1 MKEKIYDLS
10 FDEANLF
17 LKLVDHDPLKK
28 NYYRIQ
34 KRLKEYN
41 FLATVGTRFSWLFIR
56 DLVLLSTKTLADKMS
71 IHSILQEIEI
81 IEGVTNER
89 SHTSSVGV
97 FTGKALNGLYKKH
110 YLSNSSDLKLIEEQ
124 LKYIKKHSKDGLYQA
139 IETSFQL
146 TINRLSRTKGER
158 QKYITG
164 EWFVFHKHEDKNY
177 YLCLWNHDSNDEKKS
192 QEILKYTDI
201 EFPELRILSNKI
213 K

>member
-1 MKEKIYDLS
+1 MRTRTGGVPSWALRASTSAWQGGCVAPGSPVSAGNTNPAFLDANGDDTALGRIDLANTLPES
-10 FDEANLF
+10 GSTVNNIQREAN
-17 LKLVDHDPLKK
+17 
-28 NYYRIQ
+28 
-34 KRLKEYN
+34 
-41 FLATVGTRFSWLFIR
+41 A
-56 DLVLLSTKTLADKMS
+56 
-71 IHSILQEIEI
+71 
-81 IEGVTNER
+81 
-89 SHTSSVGV
+89 TSS

-146 TINRLSRTKGER
+146 TINRLSRAKGER

-164 EWFVFHKHEDKNY
+164 EWFVFHKHEDENY

-201 EFPELRILSNKI
+201 EFPELRILSNKV